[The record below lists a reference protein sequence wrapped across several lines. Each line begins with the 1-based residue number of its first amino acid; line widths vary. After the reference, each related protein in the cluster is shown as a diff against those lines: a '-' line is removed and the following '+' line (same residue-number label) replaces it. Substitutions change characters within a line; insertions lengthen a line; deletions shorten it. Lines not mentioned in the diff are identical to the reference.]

1 MLYAISERYEFSCN
15 AGGKSV
21 VFCRFGCGI
30 DMAIYRAD
38 AQFLKNRPAAGYP

>member
-1 MLYAISERYEFSCN
+1 MRYQKDMNSAVMREEKVSY
-15 AGGKSV
+15 
-21 VFCRFGCGI
+21 FCRFGCGI